1 MNTEQSRCEI
11 KEIKIA
17 TATLLGGGGF
27 TNKLAAYLQKYAKV
41 DFSQYR
47 NALAH
52 LFVALYGVGLAST
65 MPYSFSVWTKQVE
78 DIALIGQSDGV

>member
-1 MNTEQSRCEI
+1 MRDKGNKNCYSY
-11 KEIKIA
+11 A
-17 TATLLGGGGF
+17 LGGGGGF